1 MTFLKTG
8 LLAVVF
14 GSWLAAPA
22 FADRQPTPRERA
34 HIEAALLAQGFQ
46 RWEEIELDDGLWQ
59 VDEAVRF
66 DGREYNLKLDPYTLA
81 IIERD

>member
-1 MTFLKTG
+1 MTFLRTVA
-8 LLAVVF
+8 LALVF

-22 FADRQPTPRERA
+22 FADRQPTPHERA
-34 HIEAALLAQGFQ
+34 YIEAALHALGFQ
-46 RWEEIELDDGLWQ
+46 RWEEIELDDGFWQ

-66 DGREYNLKLDPYTLA
+66 DGREYDLKLDPYTLA